1 MFKIPYWS
9 TAVWKWFSDFILD
22 IIDWEIY
29 LENLNSRET
38 FNYIYNLNVN
48 AWDWKKRTEE
58 EIEEISKWYLVF
70 KVKWIIIWWCYIKI
84 WNRNFTY
91 SSIIEC
97 FWISEKWCWYWT
109 KALNKIKSIVHSRP
123 IYTYSKKWWFFEK
136 NWFKKEEWI
145 ISTTWAQRYKF
156 L

>member
-9 TAVWKWFSDFILD
+9 TAVGKGFSDFILD
-22 IIDWEIY
+22 IIDGEIY

-48 AWDWKKRTEE
+48 AGDWKKRTEE
-58 EIEEISKWYLVF
+58 EIEEISKGYLVF
-70 KVKWIIIWWCYIKI
+70 KVKGIIIGGCYIKI
-84 WNRNFTY
+84 GNRNFTY

-97 FWISEKWCWYWT
+97 FWISEKGCGYGT

-123 IYTYSKKWWFFEK
+123 IYTYSKKGGFFEK
-136 NWFKKEEWI
+136 NGFKKEEGI
-145 ISTTWAQRYKF
+145 ISTTGAQRYKF